1 MKFGAE
7 CEFEG
12 ELNITFTGGM
22 ESILNLGSS
31 VASSQIASMATSMVR
46 LSCDVTMTSFK
57 GNLMLPVPDV

>member
-46 LSCDVTMTSFK
+46 QSCDVINTSFERHS
-57 GNLMLPVPDV
+57 MLPV